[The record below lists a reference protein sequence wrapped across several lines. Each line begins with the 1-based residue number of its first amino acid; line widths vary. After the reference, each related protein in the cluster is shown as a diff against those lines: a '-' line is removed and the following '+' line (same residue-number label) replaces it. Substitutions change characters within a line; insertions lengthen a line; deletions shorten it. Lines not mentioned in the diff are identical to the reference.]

1 MYKHERLGLVV
12 RAPSRLD
19 FTEFRGR
26 TEPPS
31 TGRGPPPP
39 PSTTDGLAR
48 GGIALG
54 GQFLSLHRP
63 ASLSLVTVARS
74 LAGGGRKRRPQRGWG
89 RTPPLGTR
97 RVRDRQGRAGHR
109 PGRGGH
115 GRKRAPAERA
125 APPPALPARAL
136 DGAPSRPHTPARGA
150 RANRRSDQPRLPAAG
165 HSARRARSAGLSRD
179 HQAAGTS
186 RPALRGRRKRGVSG
200 VSLRAA
206 RRPPAAERP
215 FHLTSLVRSCA
226 FPFLRPRKVPLSP
239 PRAAPWGQRRR
250 SDTGRASGG

>member
-1 MYKHERLGLVV
+1 MV

-39 PSTTDGLAR
+39 PSATEGLAR

-54 GQFLSLHRP
+54 GQFLSLHRR

-136 DGAPSRPHTPARGA
+136 DGAPSRPPPLPAAPEPTDARTSPDSPQPATRLGA
-150 RANRRSDQPRLPAAG
+150 RAPPASREITRRPGLLAPPPADAG
-165 HSARRARSAGLSRD
+165 SEACPVYPSARPG
-179 HQAAGTS
+179 
-186 RPALRGRRKRGVSG
+186 GR
-200 VSLRAA
+200 
-206 RRPPAAERP
+206 
-215 FHLTSLVRSCA
+215 
-226 FPFLRPRKVPLSP
+226 
-239 PRAAPWGQRRR
+239 RRR
-250 SDTGRASGG
+250 SAPFILQASSGRAPSLS